1 MEKQPGL
8 LINLTAQRNR
18 CRKRTLRF
26 DTVHIAEE
34 SVVFLFSE
42 SGRTRTVLTSN
53 IVPSVGLSGVSW
65 VSNEEMMPMITIVVT
80 ESKRGFQRGVTF
92 LQHGQTALR
101 PENSLLI
108 DVSERKQSTPMYSAF
123 QVVTSPAVV
132 NPHFHSSRIHIHAAF
147 NQPVLILSI
156 NQFHQLYAPFH

>member
-18 CRKRTLRF
+18 RRKRTLRF

-65 VSNEEMMPMITIVVT
+65 VSNEANDHHSGNGKQAWI
-80 ESKRGFQRGVTF
+80 
-92 LQHGQTALR
+92 
-101 PENSLLI
+101 
-108 DVSERKQSTPMYSAF
+108 SERGDIPSTWTNCTASGEFAAHRCLREEADHANVFRIPSCNVPCGRESPFSFEWNTHSRCFQSTGF
-123 QVVTSPAVV
+123 DT
-132 NPHFHSSRIHIHAAF
+132 
-147 NQPVLILSI
+147 
-156 NQFHQLYAPFH
+156 LY